1 MIKKI
6 VPIVVLLLM
15 QISCNTKNEQRINK
29 VAPDERHK
37 IVGLAE
43 IQPEKKIISLFSQ
56 TGGFV
61 REIKHDIGDTIKKG
75 DVIVVLD
82 TQIEQ
87 AQLDQAMSK
96 IAAQEAAIA
105 NNSAQL
111 GALEVKTTNTKEI
124 YDRNEVLFQTRGAS
138 KQDMNNSKFDYEVAR
153 QNQIAQRQAIVQ
165 AKARLGELQSD
176 VQYAQTVLKQKIV
189 RAPYDGSILSMDI
202 KVGNSISTNQALGDF
217 APAGNLIA
225 ITEVDELFANQVR
238 IGMKAYVRSQGKNDT
253 LATGTVYLLSPY
265 LSKKTLFSD
274 GAANLEDRRVREVR
288 ILLDKNAQLIIGR
301 RVESVIITK

>member
-6 VPIVVLLLM
+6 VLLAIVQVIL
-15 QISCNTKNEQRINK
+15 IGCNTKSEQKINK
-29 VAPDERHK
+29 TAPEVTHQ

-75 DVIVVLD
+75 DVIAVLD
-82 TQIEQ
+82 TQLEQ
-87 AQLDQAMSK
+87 AQLDQAISK
-96 IAAQEAAIA
+96 IAAQYATIA
-105 NNSAQL
+105 NNTAQL
-111 GALEVKTTNTKEI
+111 GALEVKTVNSKET
-124 YDRNEVLFQTRGAS
+124 YNRNAALFQVGGTT
-138 KQDMNNSKFDYEVAR
+138 KQDMDNSKFDYEVAR
-153 QNQIAQRQAIVQ
+153 QNQTAQRQVIAQ

-176 VQYAQTVLKQKIV
+176 VQYAQTVLSQKTV
-189 RAPYDGSILSMDI
+189 CAPYDGSILSMDI

-253 LATGTVYLLSPY
+253 LATGRVYLLSPY
-265 LSKKTLFSD
+265 LSKKALFSD
-274 GAANLEDRRVREVR
+274 GAANMEDRRVREVR
-288 ILLDKNAQLIIGR
+288 ILLDKNAQLIIGS
-301 RVESVIITK
+301 RVESVIIIK